1 MKKLIAL
8 LLMLCLLPCAAFAEE
23 QPVDEMKIAEAVA
36 CLRQTWAEIYAGMET
51 PTSGEV
57 DILHARLVE
66 IADDLSADEPAQEVF
81 GEIDYLVEFVIYV
94 DMAGDGYPR
103 LAGGYNDTVAVMKD
117 GTVQMM
123 PRHPLA
129 HYQAMT
135 YRVDT
140 VGIVEYVQDLDVSQW

>member
-8 LLMLCLLPCAAFAEE
+8 LLMLCLLPCAALAEE
-23 QPVDEMKIAEAVA
+23 QPVDETKIAEAVA
-36 CLRQTWAEIYAGMET
+36 CLRQTWAEIYAGLET

-57 DILHARLVE
+57 DILHARVVG
-66 IADDLSADEPAQEVF
+66 IADDLSADEYAQEIF

-123 PRHPLA
+123 ARHPLA
-129 HYQAMT
+129 HYRALT
-135 YRVDT
+135 YRADVS
-140 VGIVEYVQDLDVSQW
+140 GIVEFVQDLDGAQW